1 MYGAV
6 NFITCTKVSANSADR
21 YEYSTDVSLCYYCIT
36 YVSRLILAGVNHAY
50 CKVLF
55 SMHSV
60 DGLWNINDLQYIKL
74 PEVIGAQDVRSILP
88 LGEELWVG
96 AGHWI
101 VVLEKGSLFAKV

>member
-21 YEYSTDVSLCYYCIT
+21 YEYSTDISLLLHYM
-36 YVSRLILAGVNHAY
+36 SRLILAGVNHAY

-55 SMHSV
+55 FMHSV
-60 DGLWNINDLQYIKL
+60 DGLWSINDLQYIKL
-74 PEVIGAQDVRSILP
+74 PEAIGAQDVRSILP

-101 VVLEKGSLFAKV
+101 VVLEKGSLVAKV